1 MVMSQTMSQKS
12 AVLILGDLFLCVAV
26 RRGLREVIKWPTSI
40 VATLVMAVTGIR
52 QDAYALAHPLQVEQD
67 KPANERGYYLN
78 PVELGYPE
86 SRGIDMQTSRVE
98 RPAQSVLPEAKN
110 R

>member
-1 MVMSQTMSQKS
+1 MKVSWQ
-12 AVLILGDLFLCVAV
+12 
-26 RRGLREVIKWPTSI
+26 
-40 VATLVMAVTGIR
+40 VTGIR
-52 QDAYALAHPLQVEQD
+52 QDVYALAHPLQVEQD

-86 SRGIDMQTSRVE
+86 SRGIAMQASSLE
-98 RPAQSVLPEAKN
+98 RNTHPVLPKARN